1 VGATILRPDTT
12 LRDVAG
18 LPSPSVASDSAAVS
32 VEPRVHAVLDHI
44 AIAAEHTIDNFA
56 RYRGDL
62 GAAWVAGMY
71 DPGFYW
77 GQLRF
82 ANGMTIELLEPAD
95 IAQDDFLRRFLD
107 RSGPGPH
114 HVTFK
119 VADIEQAIDAVT
131 AGGYPPVRM
140 NTMNPSWKEAFLH
153 PKQSHGIVVQLA
165 QSIEFDHAPQFE
177 LPPPK
182 IARPASLERIVH
194 LVADLGAAVELFEH
208 ILGGARGQ
216 ATADSVDLMWPGG
229 GRICLVEPHD
239 PELLAWLGTR
249 PGRVHHLEIALDDPA
264 AVPGA
269 VAIAEGAW
277 EIPPEQNL
285 GVRLRLHTNR

>member
-1 VGATILRPDTT
+1 VNGQPG
-12 LRDVAG
+12 VA
-18 LPSPSVASDSAAVS
+18 
-32 VEPRVHAVLDHI
+32 AVLDHI
-44 AIAAEHTIDNFA
+44 AIAAEHTIDNFM

-62 GAAWVAGMY
+62 GGAWVAGMY

-95 IAQDDFLRRFLD
+95 ISQDDFLRRFLD

-119 VADIEQAIDAVT
+119 VADIGAAIEAVT
-131 AGGYPPVRM
+131 AGGYPPVRV
-140 NTMNPSWKEAFLH
+140 NTANPSWKEAFLH

-165 QSIEFDHAPQFE
+165 QSIEYDHTQQFE

-194 LVADLGAAVELFEH
+194 LVADLAAAVDLFEH
-208 ILGGARGQ
+208 ILGGVRGQ
-216 ATADSVDLMWPGG
+216 TTADSVDLAWPGG
-229 GRICLVEPHD
+229 GCICLVEPHD
-239 PELLAWLGTR
+239 AELVEWLGTR
-249 PGRVHHLEIALDDPA
+249 PGRLHHLELALDDPA

-269 VAIAEGAW
+269 VSIAEGSW
-277 EIPPEQNL
+277 EIPPEHNL
-285 GVRLRLHTNR
+285 GVRLRLHAGRS

>member
-1 VGATILRPDTT
+1 MQ
-12 LRDVAG
+12 
-18 LPSPSVASDSAAVS
+18 SD
-32 VEPRVHAVLDHI
+32 LDHI
-44 AIAAEHTIDNFA
+44 AVASEHAIDNFV

-95 IAQDDFLRRFLD
+95 VAKDDFLRRYLD
-107 RSGPGPH
+107 RNGPGPH

-119 VADIEQAIDAVT
+119 VPDIHAAIEAAT
-131 AGGYPPVRM
+131 EGGYPPVRV
-140 NTMNPSWKEAFLH
+140 NTANPSWKEAFLH

-165 QSIEFDHAPQFE
+165 QAGEYDHAPQFE

-182 IARPASLERIVH
+182 IARPASLVRVVH
-194 LVADLGAAVELFEH
+194 LVADLESARGLFEH
-208 ILGGARGQ
+208 ILGGTHTASAS
-216 ATADSVDLMWPGG
+216 ATDSVDLAWPGA
-229 GRICLVEPHD
+229 GRIRLLEPHD
-239 PELLAWLGTR
+239 PETIAWMGTR

-269 VAIAEGAW
+269 VALGDGVW
-277 EIPPEQNL
+277 EVAPDRNL
-285 GVRLRLHTNR
+285 GVRLRLHSSP

>member
-1 VGATILRPDTT
+1 MHLAAR
-12 LRDVAG
+12 RFG
-18 LPSPSVASDSAAVS
+18 LPSPRVASDSSAVNAQ
-32 VEPRVHAVLDHI
+32 PTTPAVLDHI
-44 AIAAEHTIDNFA
+44 AIAAEHTIDNFM

-119 VADIEQAIDAVT
+119 VADIAVAIEAVT
-131 AGGYPPVRM
+131 AAGYPPVRV
-140 NTMNPSWKEAFLH
+140 NTENPSWREAVLH

-165 QSIEFDHAPQFE
+165 ESSGFDHPLQFE

-182 IARPASLERIVH
+182 VARPASLERIVH
-194 LVADLGAAVELFEH
+194 LVADLDAAVNLFGR
-208 ILGGARGQ
+208 ILGGVRGE
-216 ATADSVDLMWPGG
+216 ATAESVDLSWPGG

-239 PELLAWLGTR
+239 PELIEWLGTR
-249 PGRVHHLEIALDDPA
+249 SGRVHHLEFVLDDPA
-264 AVPGA
+264 GVPGA
-269 VAIAEGAW
+269 KAIGSGAW
-277 EIPPEQNL
+277 EIAPEHNL
-285 GVRLRLHTNR
+285 GVRLRLHAHPS

>member
-1 VGATILRPDTT
+1 VN
-12 LRDVAG
+12 AG
-18 LPSPSVASDSAAVS
+18 LQT
-32 VEPRVHAVLDHI
+32 HAVLDHI
-44 AIAAEHTIDNFA
+44 AIAAEHTIDNFM

-82 ANGMTIELLEPAD
+82 SNGMTIELLEPAD

-119 VADIEQAIDAVT
+119 VADIEAAIEAVT
-131 AGGYPPVRM
+131 AAGYPPVRI
-140 NTMNPSWKEAFLH
+140 NTANPSWREAFLH

-165 QSIEFDHAPQFE
+165 ESSGFDHPLQFE

-182 IARPASLERIVH
+182 IARPAALERIVH
-194 LVADLGAAVELFEH
+194 LVADLDAAVELFGG
-208 ILGGARGQ
+208 ILGGEPG
-216 ATADSVDLMWPGG
+216 ATTGTSDDLTSVDLAWPGG
-229 GRICLVEPHD
+229 GRICLVQPDD
-239 PELLAWLGTR
+239 PELIAWLGTR
-249 PGRVHHLEIALDDPA
+249 PGRVHHLEIAVDDPA
-264 AVPGA
+264 TVPDA
-269 VAIAEGAW
+269 VAIGPGAW
-277 EIPPEQNL
+277 EVAPEKNL
-285 GVRLRLHTNR
+285 GVRLRLHEHRS